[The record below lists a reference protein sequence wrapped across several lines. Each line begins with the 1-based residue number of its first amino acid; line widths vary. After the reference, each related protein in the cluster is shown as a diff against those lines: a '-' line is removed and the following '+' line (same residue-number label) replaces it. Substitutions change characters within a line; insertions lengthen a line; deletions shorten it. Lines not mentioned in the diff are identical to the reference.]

1 MLRKSHYHW
10 CYNAAFMAAI
20 MTSPLVCAAAPL
32 TDPAGANM
40 ISNLLRT
47 ASPLSTRELGTI
59 RGGFDLSPRLTIN
72 FAFQQIE
79 SSGNR
84 IIQSIEVPAVTLT
97 TGTPNIT
104 PIVTSNVD
112 AGTTEVTGRG
122 GITIPATGGTNT
134 TGTQNAIPNAESP
147 TTTIVP
153 ADASKI
159 TLTSSANG
167 GATIVQSQLEAGG
180 ITDVISNTANN
191 ALVSQMTTM
200 NIAISGMQSW
210 ISSQRSSFNS
220 GGGAFGSLSVYR

>member
-72 FAFQQIE
+72 FA
-79 SSGNR
+79 
-84 IIQSIEVPAVTLT
+84 IQSIEVPAVTLT